1 MAIVALPTLSVNSG
15 RCMLPQPP
23 VEFDDESAPIIA
35 TRRASR
41 GADVTTQHA
50 KHNTDAVPIK
60 KTEPL
65 QKKKSWFVVHAGEL
79 LIGMAI
85 SALLAWFCMTIV
97 LPFFQNTSDQ
107 WHTGDGRLSY
117 YQLNVGHNG
126 TSDFIT
132 QYYKGYVVVIEFPGG
147 DPQKGHIFSSKVA
160 LNNTTSDPTVNVY
173 IDPESNPHNPDVLVF
188 VEGFSA
194 SVMRLHNTGDGF
206 TQGA

>member
-1 MAIVALPTLSVNSG
+1 MPLE
-15 RCMLPQPP
+15 P
-23 VEFDDESAPIIA
+23 VDFDEESAPIIT

-41 GADVTTQHA
+41 TPDVAVQHA
-50 KHNTDAVPIK
+50 KHNTDAVAIK

-79 LIGMAI
+79 IIGMAV
-85 SALLAWFCMTIV
+85 SALLAWFCMTTV

-132 QYYKGYVVVIEFPGG
+132 QYYNGHVVVIEFPGG
-147 DPQKGHIFSSKVA
+147 DPQKAHIFSSKVA
-160 LNNTTSDPTVNVY
+160 LNNVNGNPTVNLY
-173 IDPESNPHNPDVLVF
+173 IDPQSNHQKPDVLVF

-194 SVMRLHNTGDGF
+194 SVMRLHNTGDSF
-206 TQGA
+206 VQEA